1 MSTTEHTH
9 APAITRKPGRAANV
23 GLWVLQAGL
32 AVQFAGG
39 GIMKVIGAPGMVE
52 MFTDI
57 GAGQWLRYVVGIL
70 EIAGA
75 VGLLIPLLSSLA
87 ALGLAAVAVGAVIT
101 NVFLLE
107 ESPWLPLVL
116 LVVAAVIA
124 WARRSRTSSL
134 VDMLRR

>member
-1 MSTTEHTH
+1 MSTTVHTN
-9 APAITRKPGRAANV
+9 APANTRKPGRATNV

-39 GIMKVIGAPGMVE
+39 GIMKVIGAPVMVE
-52 MFTDI
+52 MFTEI
-57 GAGQWLRYVVGIL
+57 GAGQWLRYVVGVL

-87 ALGLAAVAVGAVIT
+87 ALGLAAVVVGAAIT

-107 ESPWLPLVL
+107 ESPWLPLAL
-116 LVVAAVIA
+116 LVGAAVIA

>member
-1 MSTTEHTH
+1 MSTTVHTN
-9 APAITRKPGRAANV
+9 APAITRKLGRATNV
-23 GLWVLQAGL
+23 GLWVLQTGL
-32 AVQFAGG
+32 ALQFAGG
-39 GIMKVIGAPGMVE
+39 GIMKVTGTPVMVE
-52 MFTDI
+52 MFTEI
-57 GAGQWLRYVVGIL
+57 GAGQWLRYVVGAL

-87 ALGLAAVAVGAVIT
+87 ALGLAAVVVGAAIT

-107 ESPWLPLVL
+107 ESPWLPLAL
-116 LVVAAVIA
+116 LVGAAVIA